1 MPSNTLRT
9 TMLTT
14 LLLLLAAVLPA
25 TAAELRDVRVWDGP
39 QNTRVVFDLSA
50 SAEHRVFT
58 LKNPDRV
65 VVDLEGVRRD
75 EIPADLPADGVI
87 AGLRSARQP
96 DGRLRVVLDLARAVR
111 ASSFAL
117 RPQSDYGHRVVVD
130 LAADGGAAAGGTG
143 NTGDEEQPASS
154 AVQPVA
160 RLENKDI
167 VIAIDAGHGG
177 EDPGAIG
184 ASGLK
189 EKDVVL
195 AVARKLAD
203 RVNAQPG
210 FRAVMIRDGDYYVG
224 LRERIAKARESQAD
238 LFVSLH
244 ANAFKDSSVRGS
256 AVYTL
261 SRSGASSEQARWLA
275 QQENEA
281 DLIGGVELSSKD
293 ETLKHVLLDIS
304 QSAAI
309 EASVDAGKRMLQ
321 SIGQLNE
328 LQRGEVQR
336 AGFMVLKAPD
346 IPSVLV
352 ETAFI
357 TNPGEE
363 RKLGTSAFQRKV
375 ATSVFEGIRGYFEN
389 YRPLRY
395 VESGAGEQA
404 RMEPQKHKVRRG
416 DTLSEI
422 AERYRVESAR
432 LRRENGLDSDLL
444 RVGQVLQ
451 IP

>member
-1 MPSNTLRT
+1 MPSKSIRARC
-9 TMLTT
+9 
-14 LLLLLAAVLPA
+14 LLLLSMLFAAAPA
-25 TAAELRDVRVWDGP
+25 AATELRDVRVWDGP
-39 QNTRVVFDLSA
+39 QNTRVVFDLSGA
-50 SAEHRVFT
+50 AAHRVFT
-58 LKNPDRV
+58 LADPERV
-65 VVDLEGVRRD
+65 VIDLDGVSPG
-75 EIPADLPADGVI
+75 EFSNDLPEDGVI

-96 DGRLRVVLDLARAVR
+96 DGRLRVVLDLSRDAR

-117 RPQSDYGHRVVVD
+117 QPQADYGHRIVVD
-130 LAADGGAAAGGTG
+130 LATAGGRQAQG
-143 NTGDEEQPASS
+143 NTRAEPDTSAAPA
-154 AVQPVA
+154 VEPVA
-160 RLENKDI
+160 RLERKDI

-177 EDPGAIG
+177 EDPGAVG
-184 ASGLK
+184 ATGLK
-189 EKDVVL
+189 EKEVVL
-195 AVARKLAD
+195 AIARKLAALVD
-203 RVNAQPG
+203 SQPG

-224 LRERIAKARESQAD
+224 LRERVAKARQAQAD

-244 ANAFKDSSVRGS
+244 ANAFKDSSVQGS

-275 QQENEA
+275 KQENEA
-281 DLIGGVELSSKD
+281 DLIGGVQLSSKD
-293 ETLKHVLLDIS
+293 DTLKHVLLDIS

-309 EASVDAGKRMLQ
+309 EASVDAGDRMLQ
-321 SIGQLNE
+321 SIGQLNK

-363 RKLGTSAFQRKV
+363 RKLGTSAFQQKV
-375 ATSVFEGIRGYFEN
+375 ARSVFDGIRGYFEN

-395 VESGAGEQA
+395 VESGAEQQA
-404 RMEPQKHKVRRG
+404 SAEPRRHEVRRG

-432 LRRENGLDSDLL
+432 LRRANALDGDML
-444 RVGQVLQ
+444 RVGQVLH

>member
-1 MPSNTLRT
+1 MPSKSKRARV
-9 TMLTT
+9 
-14 LLLLLAAVLPA
+14 LLLLSTLLAAAPA
-25 TAAELRDVRVWDGP
+25 AATELRDVRVWDGP
-39 QNTRVVFDLSA
+39 QNTRVVFDLSGA
-50 SAEHRVFT
+50 AEHRIFT
-58 LKNPDRV
+58 LADPDRV
-65 VVDLEGVRRD
+65 VIDLEGVSRG
-75 EIPADLPADGVI
+75 EFSSNLPEDGVI

-96 DGRLRVVLDLARAVR
+96 DGRLRVVLDLSGDAR

-117 RPQSDYGHRVVVD
+117 QPQADYGHRIVVD
-130 LAADGGAAAGGTG
+130 LATAGGGRNQGGAQAEAKDSAAPVV
-143 NTGDEEQPASS
+143 E
-154 AVQPVA
+154 PVA
-160 RLENKDI
+160 RLERKDI
-167 VIAIDAGHGG
+167 IIAIDAGHGG

-184 ASGLK
+184 ATGLK
-189 EKDVVL
+189 EKEVVL
-195 AVARKLAD
+195 AIARKLAALVD
-203 RVNAQPG
+203 RQPG

-224 LRERIAKARESQAD
+224 LRERVAKAREAQAD

-244 ANAFKDSSVRGS
+244 ANAFKDSSVQGS

-275 QQENEA
+275 KQENEA
-281 DLIGGVELSSKD
+281 DLIGGVQLSSKD
-293 ETLKHVLLDIS
+293 DTLKHVLLDIS

-309 EASVDAGKRMLQ
+309 EASVDAGNRVLQ
-321 SIGQLNE
+321 SIGQLNK

-363 RKLGTSAFQRKV
+363 RKLGTAAFQQRV
-375 ATSVFEGIRGYFEN
+375 ARSVFDGIRGYFEN

-395 VESGAGEQA
+395 VESGADQQA
-404 RMEPQKHKVRRG
+404 RAEPRRHKVQRG

-432 LRRENGLDSDLL
+432 LRRANGLEGDML

>member
-1 MPSNTLRT
+1 MPLFVT
-9 TMLTT
+9 
-14 LLLLLAAVLPA
+14 A
-25 TAAELRDVRVWDGP
+25 TATASELRDVRVWDGP
-39 QNTRVVFDLSA
+39 QNTRVVFDLSG

-58 LKNPDRV
+58 LANPDRV
-65 VVDLEGVRRD
+65 VVDLEGVQRD
-75 EIPADLPADGVI
+75 AVAGDLPADGVI

-96 DGRLRVVLDLARAVR
+96 DGRLRVVLDLSREARV
-111 ASSFAL
+111 SSFAL
-117 RPQSDYGHRVVVD
+117 SPQADYGHRVVVD
-130 LAADGGAAAGGTG
+130 LASTEPSTRTRTSPAAADSGAG
-143 NTGDEEQPASS
+143 ASS
-154 AVQPVA
+154 SQPIA
-160 RLENKDI
+160 RLESKDI

-177 EDPGAIG
+177 EDPGAVG
-184 ASGLK
+184 ATGLK

-195 AVARKLAD
+195 AISRKLAA
-203 RVNAQPG
+203 RVDAQPG
-210 FRAVMIRDGDYYVG
+210 FRAVLMRDGDYYVG
-224 LRERIAKARESQAD
+224 LRERIVLAREAQAD

-244 ANAFKDSSVRGS
+244 ANAFTDSAVRGS

-261 SRSGASSEQARWLA
+261 SPSGASSEQARWLA
-275 QQENEA
+275 KQENEA
-281 DLIGGVELSSKD
+281 DMVGGVQLTDKD
-293 ETLKHVLLDIS
+293 DTLAHVLLDIS

-309 EASVDAGKRMLQ
+309 EASVDAGNRVLR

-363 RKLGTSAFQRKV
+363 RKLGTSAFQQKV
-375 ATSVFEGIRGYFEN
+375 ADSVFDGVRGYFEN

-395 VESGAGEQA
+395 VESGAGEQDSAEQSQQQA
-404 RMEPQKHKVRRG
+404 RRHEVQRG

-422 AERYRVESAR
+422 AQRYRVESVR
-432 LRRENGLDSDLL
+432 LRRANGLDSNLL

>member
-1 MPSNTLRT
+1 MPSKSKRAGV
-9 TMLTT
+9 
-14 LLLLLAAVLPA
+14 LLLSTLLAAVPA
-25 TAAELRDVRVWDGP
+25 AATELRDVRIWDGP
-39 QNTRVVFDLSA
+39 QNTRVVFDLSGA
-50 SAEHRVFT
+50 AEHRVFT
-58 LKNPDRV
+58 LADPERV
-65 VVDLEGVRRD
+65 VIDL
-75 EIPADLPADGVI
+75 DGVSPGDLSSELPEDGII

-96 DGRLRVVLDLARAVR
+96 DGRLRVVLDLSGDARAR
-111 ASSFAL
+111 SFAL
-117 RPQSDYGHRVVVD
+117 QPQADYGHRIVVD
-130 LAADGGAAAGGTG
+130 LATAGGGQDRGGSAPEAEDAAA
-143 NTGDEEQPASS
+143 PAV
-154 AVQPVA
+154 APVA
-160 RLENKDI
+160 RLERKDI

-189 EKDVVL
+189 EKEVVL
-195 AVARKLAD
+195 AIARKLAVLVD
-203 RVNAQPG
+203 AQPG

-224 LRERIAKARESQAD
+224 LRQRVAKARQAQAD

-244 ANAFKDSSVRGS
+244 ANAFKDASVRGS

-275 QQENEA
+275 QRENAA
-281 DLIGGVELSSKD
+281 DLIGGVQLSSKD
-293 ETLKHVLLDIS
+293 DTLKHVLLDIS

-309 EASVDAGKRMLQ
+309 EASIDAGNRMLQ
-321 SIGQLNE
+321 SIGQLNK

-363 RKLGTSAFQRKV
+363 RKLGTAAFQQKV
-375 ATSVFEGIRGYFEN
+375 ARSIFDGIRGYFEN

-395 VESGAGEQA
+395 VESGAERQA
-404 RMEPQKHKVRRG
+404 HAEPRRHEVQRG

-432 LRRENGLDSDLL
+432 LRRANGLEGDLL

>member
-1 MPSNTLRT
+1 MFRSIY
-9 TMLTT
+9 MACS
-14 LLLLLAAVLPA
+14 LLLLVALPA

-39 QNTRVVFDLSA
+39 ENTRVVFDLSG
-50 SAEHRVFT
+50 SAAHRVFT
-58 LKNPDRV
+58 LDNPHRV
-65 VVDLEGVRRD
+65 VIDLEGVDRS
-75 EIPADLPADGVI
+75 ALGDGPPENSVI
-87 AGLRSARQP
+87 RGLRSARQP
-96 DGRLRVVLDLARAVR
+96 DGRLRVVLDLASEVR

-117 RPQSDYGHRVVVD
+117 RPQADYGHRVVVD
-130 LAADGGAAAGGTG
+130 LAAAGQRADGGLRAEAA
-143 NTGDEEQPASS
+143 EEA
-154 AVQPVA
+154 AIQPVA
-160 RLENKDI
+160 RLESKDI

-177 EDPGAIG
+177 EDPGARG
-184 ASGLK
+184 PSGLK

-195 AVARKLAD
+195 AIARRLA
-203 RVNAQPG
+203 RLVEAQPG
-210 FRAVMIRDGDYYVG
+210 FRPVMIRDGDYYVG
-224 LRERIAKARESQAD
+224 LRERVAKARQAQAD

-244 ANAFKDSSVRGS
+244 ANAFTDSSVQGS

-281 DLIGGVELSSKD
+281 DLIGGVQLSGKD
-293 ETLKHVLLDIS
+293 DTLAHVLLDIS

-309 EASVDAGKRMLQ
+309 EASVDAGNRVLQ
-321 SIGQLNE
+321 SIGNLNR

-346 IPSVLV
+346 IPSMLV

-363 RKLGTSAFQRKV
+363 RKLGTADFQQRV
-375 ATSVFEGIRGYFEN
+375 AGAIFEGVKGYFEN

-395 VESGAGEQA
+395 VEGDGDQQA
-404 RMEPQKHKVRRG
+404 RAEPRRYEVQRG

-422 AERYRVESAR
+422 AERHRVESAR
-432 LRRENGLDSDLL
+432 LRRANNLDGDLL